1 MEPAG
6 LVLGRVG
13 GVVGMGVGFL
23 GYGGP
28 EVSSW
33 CWDRPNGL
41 SEEAL
46 GEGENAGGTR
56 LVGLFAPIL
65 AIAGGAM
72 SPGRPLTGA
81 VLMVLS
87 AAGMYWGF
95 GFGVFTMFPIA
106 MCLVAGIMGLAARDR
121 FSRAQSGG
129 ARSKPASSEVAAAQT
144 MPSFLWTSEQG
155 PGRCTGS

>member
-1 MEPAG
+1 MKDAAM
-6 LVLGRVG
+6 VLGIIG
-13 GVVGMGVGFL
+13 GVVGMVIGFF
-23 GYGGP
+23 GYGWT

-33 CWDRPNGL
+33 FSDLTNGL

-46 GEGENAGGTR
+46 GEVENAGRTR

-106 MCLVAGIMGLAARDR
+106 MCLVAGIMGLT
-121 FSRAQSGG
+121 G
-129 ARSKPASSEVAAAQT
+129 E
-144 MPSFLWTSEQG
+144 L
-155 PGRCTGS
+155 GRER